1 MADFLTTNV
10 LFLPIMLVA
19 WLKLDASQLAGPER
33 SAALLHLIA
42 TTPLLHVAKLGS
54 GLASSV
60 LGGYVAA
67 RIAKRHDVLHGALSA
82 WLGVTLTSY
91 DMVKRS
97 GSANVGTVALMAA
110 GVGCAA
116 LGGYLALRSRA
127 PRIHQ
132 LLPPVS

>member
-1 MADFLTTNV
+1 MADFVATNV

-19 WLKLDASQLAGPER
+19 WLKLDASQLSGPQR

-42 TTPLLHVAKLGS
+42 ATPVLHVAKLGS
-54 GLASSV
+54 GLVSSA

-67 RIAKRHDVLHGALSA
+67 RIAKRHDVLNGALSA

-91 DMVKRS
+91 DMVRRS
-97 GSANVGTVALMAA
+97 GSANVGTLALMAA

-127 PRIHQ
+127 LRIRH